1 MNLRHVV
8 SCWLARFFPKK
19 TLGQRGEAAAAR
31 YLRRRGY
38 KVLARGDRFGP
49 GELDLVMLDRET
61 IVFVEVKTRQ
71 SHDAGHP
78 AEAVDQQKQRR
89 LTRLAV
95 TFLKRHGLLE
105 RPARFDVVAVTW
117 PDGQVVPH
125 DRAHPQRL
133 RGGGEVGVL
142 FVTPILTMVVLPPTL
157 AGLECL
163 MLTGCHAASY
173 EEAVFVVLGW
183 RCGAS

>member
-1 MNLRHVV
+1 MNLRH
-8 SCWLARFFPKK
+8 LASSWFERFFPRR

-38 KVLARGDRFGP
+38 KVLARGDRQGP

-78 AEAVDQQKQRR
+78 AEAVDQCKQRK
-89 LTRLAV
+89 LTLLAV
-95 TFLKRHGLLE
+95 TFLKRYGLLE

-117 PDGQVVPH
+117 PEGKW
-125 DRAHPQRL
+125 
-133 RGGGEVGVL
+133 
-142 FVTPILTMVVLPPTL
+142 FPTVEHVKN
-157 AGLECL
+157 AF
-163 MLTGCHAASY
+163 
-173 EEAVFVVLGW
+173 EAVGKWEFY
-183 RCGAS
+183 S